1 MRKMLKTELVLIAII
16 VGGLIAT
23 FYTARK
29 YGGTGVTQDGQ
40 PVVLS
45 PRQTCDMTPEEML
58 DSHATEEDA
67 FVATWME
74 LEENG
79 ALFTREEVARLHFLA
94 STLKSRLEAR

>member
-1 MRKMLKTELVLIAII
+1 MRKMPIEII
-16 VGGLIAT
+16 LLTALLAAEIAT
-23 FYTARK
+23 ALYVARK
-29 YGGTGVTQDGQ
+29 YGDTGVTQDGQ

-45 PRQTCDMTPEEML
+45 PRQTCDLTPEELL

-79 ALFTREEVARLHFLA
+79 ALFTRDEVARLHFLA